1 MSQFTVYKNEDKD
14 TRKTYPYF
22 LNVQSELLDDLNS
35 RMVIP
40 FSSFASVKHINAK
53 KLCPIIMI
61 DDKEYI
67 LLTHQMTA
75 VPASILK
82 KEVTELSSFRTEIIS
97 AIDMLITGI

>member
-1 MSQFTVYKNEDKD
+1 MSQFTIYENGNKD

-22 LNVQSELLDDLNS
+22 LNVQSDLLDDLNS

-40 FSSFASVKHINAK
+40 FSSFASVKNINAK
-53 KLCPIIMI
+53 KLCPIITI
-61 DDKEYI
+61 ANKEYV

-75 VPASILK
+75 VPVSILK

-97 AIDMLITGI
+97 AIDLLITGI